1 MRCTYLKAILLALAV
16 ITAPALSHAADSSAI
31 PITGAPAVVVAP
43 AAPNTFIIE
52 QPSPVMPAP
61 VTRYGCSRIWRCDP
75 VICEWRRGCF
85 GIYGYMEGPYYT
97 LPLAKRQYERHGWP
111 VPSEGRANF
120 TLSK

>member
-1 MRCTYLKAILLALAV
+1 MRPTYLKAMLFALAV
-16 ITAPALSHAADSSAI
+16 ITAPALSHAADSPAI
-31 PITGAPAVVVAP
+31 PITGAPAVAFAP
-43 AAPNTFIIE
+43 AVPNTVIIE

-61 VTRYGCSRIWRCDP
+61 VTRYGCSRVWRCDAA
-75 VICEWRRGCF
+75 ICEWRRGCY

>member
-1 MRCTYLKAILLALAV
+1 MRRTYLKVMLFALAV
-16 ITAPALSHAADSSAI
+16 ITAPALSHAADSPAI
-31 PITGAPAVVVAP
+31 PITSAPAVVVAP

-52 QPSPVMPAP
+52 QPSPVMPAA
-61 VTRYGCSRIWRCDP
+61 VTRYGCSRIWRCDSA
-75 VICEWRRGCF
+75 ICEWRRGCY